1 MKTVAGLLMALITC
15 PVLAAGIY
23 EFDQTQ
29 WEKKPAET
37 TTASKPARH
46 TGTQATAPAKQAP
59 AQAQTA
65 TKSTADTKAGSNGE
79 VVQSHSCPPG
89 HACNDLQ

>member
-1 MKTVAGLLMALITC
+1 MKTVAGLLMALMTC

-23 EFDQTQ
+23 EFDQAQ

-37 TTASKPARH
+37 TAPTKPARH
-46 TGTQATAPAKQAP
+46 TSAQATTPAKPAP

-65 TKSTADTKAGSNGE
+65 TTPAAKSDSNGE